1 VSRIDD
7 AYVALR
13 DLLKAGP
20 ASTKTRES
28 ALRAVKRLH
37 DEALA
42 RTILGPLEHL
52 NSDESD
58 QPSVA

>member
-1 VSRIDD
+1 MSRLDD

-42 RTILGPLEHL
+42 RTLLGPAEQMDL
-52 NSDESD
+52 DESD
-58 QPSVA
+58 PPKVA